1 MSDKSTAKKQL
12 ILERSRDLFCKMGY
26 QQVTMKDVVDAC
38 GISRGGLYLYYGN
51 THDLFLDV
59 LEMENAG
66 LGDENEFMSH
76 IPEDASAAKII
87 GHFLKEEKKE
97 ILDMTDTLTVATYEF
112 FFKHFMDAETNPLRR
127 NFDTSVEILASLIL
141 RGIEN
146 GELYDVDPRTAARNV
161 LFLTEGMKIAAR
173 TMDIDKTIID
183 QQLMYIIDTL
193 MVTE

>member
-12 ILERSRDLFCKMGY
+12 ILEKSRELFCKNGY
-26 QQVTMKDVVDAC
+26 QSVTMKDVVEAC
-38 GISRGGLYLYYGN
+38 NISRGGLYLYFSN
-51 THDLFLDV
+51 THDIFLEV
-59 LEMENAG
+59 LAMENEG
-66 LGDENEFMSH
+66 LGDENDFMSK

-87 GHFLKEEKKE
+87 GYFLKEEKKE
-97 ILDMTDTLTVATYEF
+97 ILNRTDSLTVATYEF
-112 FFKHFMDAETNPLRR
+112 FFKHFMSAQENPLRK

-146 GELYDVDPRTAARNV
+146 GELYDVDPRTAARNI

-173 TMDIDKTIID
+173 TMDIEKKIID